1 VVNEPVRADA
11 RGQTADEGAEGD
23 DADVH
28 QLALLDKVAGD
39 GVVVVVPE
47 GFGDV
52 SDVVDGHEADA
63 AEEAE
68 HDEELPEFGGFGEG
82 ETGDVWSVMV
92 RVVVFAVVDVAWE

>member
-1 VVNEPVRADA
+1 
-11 RGQTADEGAEGD
+11 
-23 DADVH
+23 
-28 QLALLDKVAGD
+28 LALLDKVAGD

-68 HDEELPEFGGFGEG
+68 HDE
-82 ETGDVWSVMV
+82 
-92 RVVVFAVVDVAWE
+92 